1 MPRARGRKRGESRRG
16 RFDFCCNPSL
26 CFREDALQVKE
37 TPEHKERSAW
47 FPMHHMPAQ
56 VGDGGKEGLFHS
68 GYMGCMHTPHT
79 GVVGHSGRG
88 WFDLVS
94 ALSFLNVE
102 VKGRDNEGSA

>member
-37 TPEHKERSAW
+37 TPGKERLVSYAPHASSCW
-47 FPMHHMPAQ
+47 RWRK
-56 VGDGGKEGLFHS
+56 GGGLFHS
-68 GYMGCMHTPHT
+68 VYMGCMHTPHT
-79 GVVGHSGRG
+79 GVVGHCGRG

>member
-56 VGDGGKEGLFHS
+56 VGDGGKEGVCFIQVTWGACIH
-68 GYMGCMHTPHT
+68 HIQ
-79 GVVGHSGRG
+79 V
-88 WFDLVS
+88 
-94 ALSFLNVE
+94 
-102 VKGRDNEGSA
+102 